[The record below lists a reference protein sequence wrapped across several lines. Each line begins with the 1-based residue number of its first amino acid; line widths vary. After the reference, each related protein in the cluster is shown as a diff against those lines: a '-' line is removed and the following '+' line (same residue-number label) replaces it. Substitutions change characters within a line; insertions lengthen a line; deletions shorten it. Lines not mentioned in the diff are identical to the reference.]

1 MKIKSE
7 LTKIFNSEARCFMRF
22 ERTLTCDY
30 RERPRSTDE
39 KNLNWSITD
48 VDVHFEAE
56 GELLG
61 QILEC
66 AGS

>member
-1 MKIKSE
+1 
-7 LTKIFNSEARCFMRF
+7 MRF